1 MSDYLQY
8 AGKTAVVTGTASGI
22 GRATA
27 KRLVEL
33 GAEVHAIDYAPTELP
48 GLASAIQAD
57 LALRDD
63 IDRAF
68 AKLPEHIDAFFGVA
82 GVSGLHHDCN
92 TTLLINF
99 GAYKYISDAYLEAR
113 MGDGGAIVYVTS
125 TGGIN
130 WERYQEELEGLI
142 HVAGWDAIVDAIEGL
157 GLNDQPGPAAYPL
170 SKRVL
175 NLFMAHSATAL
186 GNRGIR
192 VNAVLP
198 TSTETGLTSD
208 FAVMAGGRASLES
221 RAGLNQRLATPEEMA
236 DPVVFLNSHA
246 ARYISGHPLTV
257 DFGARNLQ
265 LLGRTADALDRPL
278 IGNAQT
284 ARS

>member
-1 MSDYLQY
+1 MNDYLQY
-8 AGKTAVVTGTASGI
+8 TGKTAVVTGTASGI

-27 KRLVEL
+27 QRLVEL
-33 GAEVHAIDYAPTELP
+33 GAEVHAVDYAPTELP

-82 GVSGLHHDCN
+82 GVSGLQHDYN

-99 GAYKYISDAYLEAR
+99 GANKYISDAYLEAR
-113 MGDGGAIVYVTS
+113 MGDGGAVVYVTS

-142 HVAGWDAIVDAIEGL
+142 HVDGWDAIVAAIEGL
-157 GLNDQPGPAAYPL
+157 GLDDQPGPAAYPL

-186 GNRGIR
+186 GSRGIR

-208 FAVMAGGRASLES
+208 FAMMAGGRASLES

-278 IGNAQT
+278 IGNPQA

>member
-1 MSDYLQY
+1 MSNYLQY
-8 AGKTAVVTGTASGI
+8 AGKTVVVTGSASGI

-27 KRLVEL
+27 ERLIEL
-33 GAEVHAIDYAPTELP
+33 GAEVHAIDYAPTEMA

-63 IDRAF
+63 IDRTF
-68 AKLPEHIDAFFGVA
+68 AQLPQHIDAFFGVA
-82 GVSGLHHDCN
+82 GVSGLQHDHN

-99 GAYKYISDAYLEAR
+99 GAYKYISDTYLETR
-113 MGDGGAIVYVTS
+113 MGEGGAIVYVTS

-142 HVAGWDAIVDAIEGL
+142 KVSGWDAIVAAIEAL
-157 GLNDQPGPAAYPL
+157 GLADQPGPAAYPL

-175 NLFMAHSATAL
+175 NLFMAHSATEL
-186 GNRGIR
+186 GGRGIR

-208 FAVMAGGRASLES
+208 FVTMAGGRASLES
-221 RAGLNQRLATPEEMA
+221 RAGLKQRLATPEEMA

-246 ARYISGHPLTV
+246 ARYISGHPLIV
-257 DFGARNLQ
+257 DYGARNLQ

-278 IGNAQT
+278 VSQVPD
-284 ARS
+284 ARP